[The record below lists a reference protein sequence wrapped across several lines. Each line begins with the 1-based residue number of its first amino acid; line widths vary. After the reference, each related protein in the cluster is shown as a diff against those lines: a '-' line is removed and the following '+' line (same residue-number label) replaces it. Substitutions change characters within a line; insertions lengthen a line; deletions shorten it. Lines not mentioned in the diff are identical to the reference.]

1 MPAIFISYRR
11 EDSIAYSGR
20 LFDRLTAEFGKGQVF
35 MDIDSIDPG
44 ADFIQ
49 EIERTV
55 AACDAVLVVIG
66 KQWLT
71 VVDAQGRRRIEN
83 PEDFVRLEVE
93 TALSRKVR
101 VVPVL
106 VGGAQ
111 MPRSDELPSTLG
123 GLLRRHALDLPDTAF
138 HQALERLITSIRRDE
153 AKAREQADQERVA
166 HEAKAWEQQR
176 PAPEAKS
183 REHAAQRENRTN
195 NAASPATVIAPVRS
209 RWRRW
214 LLLYKPSR
222 KVAWLPR
229 VFFYY
234 FAAFF
239 VIVSFIDPAPAVEAS
254 LILLVFLFRYLSIRL
269 DRPLP

>member
-20 LFDRLTAEFGKGQVF
+20 LYDRLTTEFGKGQVF

-44 ADFIQ
+44 ADFI
-49 EIERTV
+49 EVIERTV

-71 VVDAQGRRRIEN
+71 VADAQGRRRIEN

-101 VVPVL
+101 VVPIL

-111 MPRSDELPSTLG
+111 MPRLDELPATLG

-153 AKAREQADQERVA
+153 AKAAPGTTPPPRVTANKFSEKPAEPNPRQEDTPRVA
-166 HEAKAWEQQR
+166 V
-176 PAPEAKS
+176 PAPAQS
-183 REHAAQRENRTN
+183 RL
-195 NAASPATVIAPVRS
+195 
-209 RWRRW
+209 RRW

-222 KVAWLPR
+222 PVAWVPR
-229 VFFYY
+229 LFFYF
-234 FAAFF
+234 FAGSLA
-239 VIVSFIDPAPAVEAS
+239 ICTLYIPRMGIGLY
-254 LILLVFLFRYLSIRL
+254 LILGSFPALLAFLFRRLSIRV
-269 DRPLP
+269 DRRIT